1 MILEIDYT
9 EHKIIKNNDTFFDQL
24 IEKLTNF
31 FKEDDIPSV
40 SKIKEEGSNPFEI
53 LISTIISART
63 KDEVTYSSSKRL
75 FSIAN
80 TPLKISKLSEDQIA
94 NIIYPA
100 GFYKV
105 KAKNI
110 KKTSEILVQ
119 KFNSLV
125 PSNMEELLTLPG
137 VGRKT
142 ANLVLAVGFQ
152 KDGLCVDTH
161 VHRISN
167 RLGIV
172 STKTPLETE
181 IALREILPK
190 KYWEIYNKLLVI
202 LGQKICRAR
211 KTYCENCPINK
222 LCKKIGVKGKF

>member
-1 MILEIDYT
+1 VILEIDYT
-9 EHKIIKNNDTFFDQL
+9 ENKIIKNNETFFDQL
-24 IEKLTNF
+24 IEKLANF

-63 KDEVTYSSSKRL
+63 KDEVTYSASKRL

-119 KFNSLV
+119 KYNSQV

-181 IALREILPK
+181 MALREILPK

-202 LGQKICRAR
+202 LGQKICHAK
-211 KTYCENCPINK
+211 KTCCENCPINK